1 MDKNNQLLLALEP
14 IYITATN
21 LKNNE
26 GLSMGEVYDLV
37 KDDLDA
43 LEIDFGTAASLDDKY
58 FGCYGEFWC
67 SSYNH
72 PRVGDLL
79 PEFGRIVKK
88 VGLLTFYA
96 KPDYKYPTYDY
107 DADDYDDYDDDYD
120 NDNDN
125 DYDNDS
131 P

>member
-1 MDKNNQLLLALEP
+1 MDAINQQLFAALEP
-14 IYITATN
+14 IYITATKLIN
-21 LKNNE
+21 QK

-43 LEIDFGTAASLDDKY
+43 LEIDFGTAAFLDDKY
-58 FGCYGEFWC
+58 FGCYGEFW
-67 SSYNH
+67 STAYNH

-79 PEFGRIVKK
+79 PEAGRIVKK

-107 DADDYDDYDDDYD
+107 YADDYDD
-120 NDNDN
+120 
-125 DYDNDS
+125 S